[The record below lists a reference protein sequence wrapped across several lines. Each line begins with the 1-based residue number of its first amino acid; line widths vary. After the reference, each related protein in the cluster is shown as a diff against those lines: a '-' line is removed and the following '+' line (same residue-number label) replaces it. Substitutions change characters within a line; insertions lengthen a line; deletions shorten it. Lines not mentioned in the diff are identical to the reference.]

1 MRPSQV
7 HGPKFIPHL
16 NCMFETIWDLP
27 GPAETTPRRAT
38 DQKVGGSNPSERT
51 KSPGQS
57 VALIVG
63 SAT

>member
-1 MRPSQV
+1 MRLTQF

-38 DQKVGGSNPSERT
+38 DQKVGGSNLSERT

-57 VALIVG
+57 IVVVVAA
-63 SAT
+63 AT